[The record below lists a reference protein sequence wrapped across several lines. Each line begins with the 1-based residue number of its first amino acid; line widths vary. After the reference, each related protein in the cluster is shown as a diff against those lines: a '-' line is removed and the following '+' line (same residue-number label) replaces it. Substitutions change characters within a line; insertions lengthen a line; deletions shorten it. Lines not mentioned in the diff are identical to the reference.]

1 MLDSPIGPQQHIVLD
16 YHNPYLLSITQKC
29 KLVNLF
35 FEIFEKTYAG
45 RAAARLHLQG
55 PAPLTARL
63 HHHDLGVEGAAPY
76 IKSEMKP
83 YWNVPASFC
92 STRL

>member
-1 MLDSPIGPQQHIVLD
+1 MLDRPEDPQQHIVLD

-45 RAAARLHLQG
+45 RAAA
-55 PAPLTARL
+55 
-63 HHHDLGVEGAAPY
+63 PY